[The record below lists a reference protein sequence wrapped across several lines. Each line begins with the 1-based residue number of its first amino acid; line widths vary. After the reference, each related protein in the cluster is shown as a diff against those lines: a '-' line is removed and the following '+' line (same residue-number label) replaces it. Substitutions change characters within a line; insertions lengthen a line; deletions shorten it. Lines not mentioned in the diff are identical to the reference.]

1 MEHLVLRPNYA
12 KTGPMYCN
20 DAKDQFL
27 EMRAKGISLA
37 RIATDLRVS
46 ERTLVGWKRQLA
58 PDLRALRA
66 AHLEALHEQTLAPR
80 GSALINTRLQP
91 GAKSPGGLE
100 TVSNGFPSPS
110 PVPEPA
116 DPRANPSPSS
126 RQHPSAPLPA
136 STAPHGLRLSRGFF
150 ALLFCAI
157 PALFLPHFST
167 PAFHN
172 SLRANHFHIPS
183 CPDRAILLHIT
194 GCAKWAPVSHIS
206 TAIWLRRAATP
217 RPKALSVSAF
227 CFLLSP
233 ARPGRQSAAATPPPR
248 SIAESS

>member
-1 MEHLVLRPNYA
+1 LVAALPR
-12 KTGPMYCN
+12 
-20 DAKDQFL
+20 
-27 EMRAKGISLA
+27 SV
-37 RIATDLRVS
+37 LRVS
-46 ERTLVGWKRQLA
+46 ASSLPFRT
-58 PDLRALRA
+58 
-66 AHLEALHEQTLAPR
+66 H
-80 GSALINTRLQP
+80 
-91 GAKSPGGLE
+91 
-100 TVSNGFPSPS
+100 
-110 PVPEPA
+110 
-116 DPRANPSPSS
+116 
-126 RQHPSAPLPA
+126 LPA
-136 STAPHGLRLSRGFF
+136 SIQSPVSPAARHVVRGPWSVVCGL
-150 ALLFCAI
+150 LLFCVI
-157 PALFLPHFST
+157 PALLLPHFSA

-172 SLRANHFHIPS
+172 SLRTNHFHIPS